1 MQPGDLH
8 GTCTIEHSYNVQ
20 VTTPGQTAPESMT
33 PDEAYHSF
41 QYENYPFAATHPDWL
56 YTIGRLHGLDPVPV
70 ERCRVLELGSGRGG
84 NLVPLAAQF
93 PDAQFIGVDL
103 AESQVADGR
112 RVASDLGLTNIRFEA
127 MDIADL
133 PADWG
138 EFDYIIC
145 HGVYSWVPD
154 HVRSRI
160 LDIAGTQLSAHGL
173 AFISYNTYPGWHAR
187 GMLRSLM
194 KRVVVPGPPAQMAA
208 AAREFL
214 QMYLTRIPQDAP
226 LRPWVQ
232 SELSLLIGLS
242 DRYIYFEHLVEE
254 NTAFYFADFVAD
266 AHTHGLTY
274 VSDADP
280 TTSVVEQIG
289 AGHEDVLAIYG
300 QDPIAGEQM
309 VDYLTTRY
317 FRRSVLC
324 RSDAPAQNPAVATI
338 ERRPPMADR
347 LSGAWLAVD
356 AGDDVVDLGEG
367 VEVSME
373 EGDNIVITS
382 ADVHGSAISWILAEA
397 RPSTVGFDDLV
408 EIAADRLGLPADSE
422 FTEQLASR
430 AWRLFQRGKVTI
442 GFWPR
447 PQLTAVP
454 ELPKAPALAR
464 YQAMQGEECVT
475 TMTHERMLV
484 DSLDRLLFEFA
495 DGTRSSADLHAEAA
509 RALACGDL
517 SIELDDQPLT
527 DMSVLE
533 ELVTSKLQRFAE
545 QGLLIAPT

>member
-1 MQPGDLH
+1 
-8 GTCTIEHSYNVQ
+8 
-20 VTTPGQTAPESMT
+20 MT

-127 MDIADL
+127 MNIADL

-138 EFDYIIC
+138 EFDYVIC
-145 HGVYSWVPD
+145 HGVYSWVPQQ
-154 HVRSRI
+154 VRSRI
-160 LDIAGTQLSAHGL
+160 LEIAGTQLSAHGL

-194 KRVVVPGPPAQMAA
+194 KRVVPSGPPAEMAD
-208 AAREFL
+208 AARKFL
-214 QMYLTRIPQDAP
+214 QMYLTRTPEDSP

-266 AHTHGLTY
+266 AQGHGLAY

-289 AGHEDVLAIYG
+289 VGHEEVLEVYG
-300 QDPIAGEQM
+300 KDPIAAEQM

-324 RSDAPAQNPAVATI
+324 RSDAPVQHPGAAGREPL
-338 ERRPPMADR
+338 PPMADR

-367 VEVSME
+367 VEVTME

-397 RPSTVGFDDLV
+397 RPSTVGFEDLV
-408 EIAADRLGLPADSE
+408 GIAADRLGLPIDTE
-422 FTEQLASR
+422 FIEKLATR
-430 AWRLFQRGKVTI
+430 AWKLFQRGKVTI

-447 PQLTAVP
+447 PQLSVVP
-454 ELPKAPALAR
+454 ELPQAPALAR
-464 YQAMQGEECVT
+464 YHAMEREEWVT
-475 TMTHERMLV
+475 TMTHERMPV
-484 DSLDRLLFEFA
+484 DSLDRLLLECA
-495 DGTRSSADLHAEAA
+495 DGTRSVTDLHTVAA
-509 RALACGDL
+509 DALACGDL

-527 DMSVLE
+527 DMAVLE
-533 ELVTSKLQRFAE
+533 ELITSKLQRFAE
-545 QGLLIAPT
+545 QGLLLGSDR